1 MAILRGH
8 IALQLIRELAIGNE
22 SQDVL
27 AEKYEVTQPAISDF
41 KRRNADAIAQVKANL
56 DDEFAGMWIAQKQNR
71 VKVYQDDVERI
82 VEQQETGAT
91 PPVMLIGLLRL
102 KQAALKSVAEE
113 LGQLPGRVHI
123 NIQGDAKYSVEGV
136 EVKDLT

>member
-8 IALQLIRELAIGNE
+8 IALQLIRELAIGTLT
-22 SQDVL
+22 QDEL
-27 AEKYEVTQPAISDF
+27 ADKYEVTQPAISLF
-41 KRRNADAIAQVKANL
+41 NKRNAEAIAQVKANL

-82 VEQQETGAT
+82 AEQQETGV
-91 PPVMLIGLLRL
+91 PQPLLIGLLRL

-123 NIQGDAKYSVEGV
+123 SVQGDAKYSVEGV
-136 EVKDLT
+136 DVKDIT